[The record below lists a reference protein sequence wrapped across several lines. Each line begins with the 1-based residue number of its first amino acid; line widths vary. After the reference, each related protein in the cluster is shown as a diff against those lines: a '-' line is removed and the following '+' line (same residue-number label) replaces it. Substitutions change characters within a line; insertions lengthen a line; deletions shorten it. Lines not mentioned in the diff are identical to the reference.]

1 MRLKQIKLAGFK
13 SFVDPTTVPFPDNL
27 TAIVGPNGCGKSNL
41 IDAVRWVMGESSA
54 KNLRGDSMT
63 DVIFNGS
70 SARKAIGQAS
80 IELVFDNS
88 DGTITGEY
96 ASFNEIAVKRQ
107 VNRESQSVYYLNG
120 SACRKKDITNIFL
133 GTGLGPRSY
142 AIIEQGMISRLIE
155 SKPHE
160 LRIFIEEA
168 AGISKY
174 KERRR
179 ETENRIRH
187 TRDNL
192 DRLNDL
198 REELGRQLAHLQ
210 RQANS
215 AKKYKK
221 FKAEERELKS
231 QLIVLR
237 WQSFKEQLSSY
248 ESSIKAM
255 EVELEAKHAEQRS
268 VDTDIEKTRDNHIE
282 LTDSFN
288 EVQSRFYGVGSEIA
302 RLEQS
307 IKHNKERRLQLQE
320 DLSRLDQAERNALQ
334 HINQD
339 DKQIAEVK
347 KELTLLSP
355 DLERLDIE
363 VEQAAERL
371 LLAEDVMQD
380 WQQDWDSFQQS
391 SAKLTQKSEV
401 EQTRIQHSES
411 LLERSKLRYDSLNKE
426 LASIVV
432 SPQESELKIL
442 SEELITSEKAATDIA
457 KTSAATREKINQLRV
472 KRDDKQQTLTQL
484 HREIQQ
490 LQGREVT
497 LKALQKA
504 ALGRDNQVLD
514 DWLDQ
519 QGIDNSKL
527 AEQLTVQPGWEL
539 AVETVLGKHL
549 EALSVDGF
557 EQLSEQLQSL
567 DAADLTLLDSGSAKV
582 AARNGSI
589 LSMISS
595 DLPVPSWLNLIH
607 TAKNLSEA
615 LDLVNKI
622 DLGESVVT
630 ADGFWLGPDWLQVSR
645 LKQTEGSVLTRE
657 KELRDLIIIIKE
669 KCDLHQVLEVELR
682 DCRDELKTLEVTWQQ
697 QQQQVSES
705 SHLLAELSS
714 KINHLKTGLE
724 HNQSRW
730 SKLTKEVEEL
740 ELQRIQESEKLAESR
755 LSLEQTID
763 LMADNNSQKE
773 ELSRSREE
781 RRINLD
787 HCRTIA
793 KEHKEAYHRL
803 ALRSESLS
811 AQLESAETGKKR
823 AESQI
828 GELGERREQLQ
839 LALADDKSPI
849 EDLQKELEITLDK
862 HQSVEKELADS
873 RKKLES
879 VEHEIRQLDRKR
891 HVAEE
896 NAEAVRAKLERLR
909 MEWQGINVRV
919 SNEEE
924 QLKSSNKSIEEI
936 KQELAEDASEELW
949 QEKLEK
955 MANKIQRLGAINLA
969 AIDEYD
975 VQSERKIYLD
985 SQNDDLCAALETLEN
1000 AIRKIDKETRN
1011 RFQETFDKVNQG
1023 LKDLFPKVF
1032 GGGHAYL
1039 ELTGDD
1045 LLDTGVTVM
1054 ARPPGKRNSTIHL
1067 LSGGE
1072 KALTA
1077 ISLVFSIFQ
1086 MKPAPFC
1093 MLDEVDAPL
1102 DDANVAR
1109 YCRLVK
1115 EMSKT
1120 VQFIYISHNKGAIEM
1135 AHHLAGVTMQEAG
1148 VSRMVSVDVDE
1159 ATSLAQANV

>member
-80 IELVFDNS
+80 IELIFDNS

-96 ASFNEIAVKRQ
+96 ASFNEISVKRQ
-107 VNRESQSVYYLNG
+107 VNRESQSIYYLNG
-120 SACRKKDITNIFL
+120 SACRKKDITSIFL

-160 LRIFIEEA
+160 LRVFIEEA

-215 AKKYKK
+215 AEKYKK
-221 FKAEERELKS
+221 FRAEERGLKS
-231 QLIVLR
+231 QLIALR
-237 WQSFKEQLSSY
+237 WQGFNDQLSNFDG
-248 ESSIKAM
+248 SIKEM
-255 EVELEAKHAEQRS
+255 EVELEARHADQRH
-268 VDTDIEKTRDNHIE
+268 VDANIEKTRDTHTE

-307 IKHNKERRLQLQE
+307 IKHNKERRQQLQE
-320 DLSRLDQAERNALQ
+320 DLSRLDQAERNALH

-339 DKQIAEVK
+339 ESRSKEIK
-347 KELTLLSP
+347 KELVALAP
-355 DLERLDIE
+355 DLQRYEIE
-363 VEQAAERL
+363 AEKAAEVL
-371 LLAEDVMQD
+371 NLAEDAMQD
-380 WQQDWDSFQQS
+380 WQQDWDSYQQS
-391 SAKLTQKSEV
+391 AAQLTQKSEV

-411 LLERSKLRYDSLNKE
+411 LLERSKFRLNNLQKE
-426 LASIVV
+426 RDEISV
-432 SPQESELKIL
+432 SPQESELKKL
-442 SEELITSEKAATDIA
+442 SKALLESEAEAVAITK
-457 KTSAATREKINQLRV
+457 KSAASRDKINQLRDT
-472 KRDDKQQTLTQL
+472 RDEKQNTLTQL
-484 HREIQQ
+484 HQEIQQ

-504 ALGRDNQVLD
+504 ALGTDNQALD
-514 DWLDQ
+514 DWLDKL
-519 QGIDNSKL
+519 GIDNRKL
-527 AEQLTVQPGWEL
+527 AEEIKVEPGWEL
-539 AVETVLGKHL
+539 AVETVLGKYL
-549 EALSVDGF
+549 EALTVDGF
-557 EQLSEQLQSL
+557 AELSESLQQL
-567 DAADLTLLDSGSAKV
+567 DVTDLTLLDTGASKVKAISGS
-582 AARNGSI
+582 I
-589 LSMISS
+589 HSMINSES
-595 DLPVPSWLNLIH
+595 PLPSWLNSIH
-607 TAKNLSEA
+607 TAESLAEA
-615 LDLVNKI
+615 MERVKQ
-622 DLGESVVT
+622 LGSNESIIT
-630 ADGFWLGPDWLQVSR
+630 KDGFWLGEGWLQVVR
-645 LKQTEGSVLTRE
+645 KEQNEGSVLTRE
-657 KELRDLIIIIKE
+657 KELRELASLISEKSSVYHSLESELSQCRQDLKAME
-669 KCDLHQVLEVELR
+669 GD
-682 DCRDELKTLEVTWQQ
+682 WQQ

-705 SHLLAELSS
+705 SRQLAELSS
-714 KINHLKTGLE
+714 KVNSLKTGLQ
-724 HNQSRW
+724 HNQSRF
-730 SKLTKEVEEL
+730 SVLSEEVEEL
-740 ELQRIQESEKLAESR
+740 EEQRIQETEKLASSR
-755 LSLEQTID
+755 LALEETID
-763 LMADNNSQKE
+763 LMADTNAQKE
-773 ELSRSREE
+773 ELSRLKDE

-787 HCRTIA
+787 HCRTNA
-793 KEHKEAYHRL
+793 REHKEVHHRL

-811 AQLESAETGKKR
+811 AQLESAETGRSR

-828 GELGERREQLQ
+828 GELGERKEQLQ
-839 LALADDKSPI
+839 LALADDSSPL
-849 EDLQKELEITLDK
+849 EDLQKELEVTLEK
-862 HQSVEKELADS
+862 HLTVKNELSES
-873 RKKLES
+873 RKQLEI
-879 VEHEIRQLDRKR
+879 VEHDIRQLEAKR

-909 MEWQGINVRV
+909 MEWQGIKVRL

-924 QLKSSNKSIEEI
+924 QLKSSDHTVEEI
-936 KQELAEDASEELW
+936 MQQLPDDATEDDW
-949 QEKLEK
+949 QTKLEK

-969 AIDEYD
+969 AIDEYK

-985 SQNDDLCAALETLEN
+985 AQNDDLCKALDTLEN

-1011 RFQETFDKVNQG
+1011 RFQETFEKVNQG
-1023 LKDLFPKVF
+1023 LKTLFPKVF

-1054 ARPPGKRNSTIHL
+1054 ARPPGKRNSTIQL

-1077 ISLVFSIFQ
+1077 ISLVFAIFQ

-1135 AHHLAGVTMQEAG
+1135 AHHLAGVTMHEAG
-1148 VSRMVSVDVDE
+1148 VSRMVSVDMEE
-1159 ATSLAQANV
+1159 ATSLAEANA

>member
-1 MRLKQIKLAGFK
+1 
-13 SFVDPTTVPFPDNL
+13 
-27 TAIVGPNGCGKSNL
+27 
-41 IDAVRWVMGESSA
+41 
-54 KNLRGDSMT
+54 
-63 DVIFNGS
+63 
-70 SARKAIGQAS
+70 
-80 IELVFDNS
+80 
-88 DGTITGEY
+88 
-96 ASFNEIAVKRQ
+96 
-107 VNRESQSVYYLNG
+107 
-120 SACRKKDITNIFL
+120 
-133 GTGLGPRSY
+133 
-142 AIIEQGMISRLIE
+142 MISRLIE

-198 REELGRQLAHLQ
+198 REELGKQLAHLQ

-215 AKKYKK
+215 AEKYKK

-231 QLIVLR
+231 QLIALR
-237 WQSFKEQLSSY
+237 WQGFSEQLSNY
-248 ESSIKAM
+248 EGSIKEM
-255 EVELEAKHAEQRS
+255 EVELEARHADQRS
-268 VDTDIEKTRDNHIE
+268 VDSSIETARDKHTE
-282 LTDSFN
+282 LTDNFN

-307 IKHNKERRLQLQE
+307 IKHSKERRQQLQE

-339 DKQIAEVK
+339 EKQINDVK
-347 KELTLLSP
+347 NELAILTP

-371 LLAEDVMQD
+371 QLAEDAMQD
-380 WQQDWDSFQQS
+380 WQQDWDSYQQS
-391 SAKLTQKSEV
+391 AAQLTQKAEV

-411 LLERSKLRYDSLNKE
+411 LLERAKLRQDTLKSELN
-426 LASIVV
+426 SISV
-432 SPQESELKIL
+432 SPQESELKTL
-442 SEELITSEKAATDIA
+442 SDELSKSEVAATKIS
-457 KTSAATREKINQLRV
+457 KESASTREKINQLRET
-472 KRDDKQQTLTQL
+472 RDDKQKNLTQL
-484 HREIQQ
+484 HKAIQQ

-504 ALGRDNQVLD
+504 ALGRDNQALD
-514 DWLDQ
+514 NWLTE
-519 QGIDNSKL
+519 QGIDNKKL
-527 AEQLTVQPGWEL
+527 AEQITVQQGWEL

-557 EQLSEQLQSL
+557 SQLSESLQHL
-567 DAADLTLLDSGSAKV
+567 DSADLTLLDNTGDKVSA
-582 AARNGSI
+582 RSGSI

-595 DLPVPSWLNLIH
+595 DLPVPSWLNQIH
-607 TAKNLSEA
+607 TAKNLTEA
-615 LDLVNKI
+615 LDLVTRI
-622 DLGESVVT
+622 DDGESVVT
-630 ADGFWLGPDWLQVSR
+630 ADGFWLGSDWLQVSR
-645 LKQTEGSVLTRE
+645 IKQTEGSVLSRE
-657 KELRDLIIIIKE
+657 KELRELAIIIKE
-669 KCDLHQVLEVELR
+669 KTDDYQQLETQLTTCRNDLKALEI
-682 DCRDELKTLEVTWQQ
+682 KWQQ

-705 SHLLAELSS
+705 SRKLSELSS
-714 KINHLKTGLE
+714 KVNNLKTGLE
-724 HNQSRW
+724 HNQGRW
-730 SKLTKEVEEL
+730 TKLTQEVEEL
-740 ELQRIQESEKLAESR
+740 EQQRTQESEKLAESR
-755 LSLEQTID
+755 LALEQTID

-773 ELSRSREE
+773 ELSRLREE

-787 HCRTIA
+787 HCRSIA
-793 KEHKEAYHRL
+793 REHKEAYHRL
-803 ALRSESLS
+803 ALRTESLS

-839 LALADDKSPI
+839 MALADDKTPI
-849 EDLQKELEITLDK
+849 EDLQHELEVTLEK
-862 HQSVEKELADS
+862 HQTVEKELADS

-879 VEHEIRQLDRKR
+879 VEHEIRKLDGKR
-891 HVAEE
+891 HIAEE

-909 MEWQGINVRV
+909 MEWQGINVRL

-924 QLKSSNKSIEEI
+924 QLKSSNKSIKKI
-936 KQELAEDASEELW
+936 KKQLPDDASEEQW

-969 AIDEYD
+969 AIDEFK

-985 SQNDDLCAALETLEN
+985 SQNDDLCEALETLEN

-1011 RFQETFDKVNQG
+1011 RFQETFDTVNQG

-1148 VSRMVSVDVDE
+1148 VSRMVSVDVEE
-1159 ATSLAQANV
+1159 ATNLAQANA

>member
-80 IELVFDNS
+80 IELIFDNS

-96 ASFNEIAVKRQ
+96 ASFNEISVKRQ
-107 VNRESQSVYYLNG
+107 VNREAQSIYYLNG
-120 SACRKKDITNIFL
+120 SACRKKDITSIFL

-160 LRIFIEEA
+160 LRVFIEEA

-215 AKKYKK
+215 AEKYKK
-221 FKAEERELKS
+221 FKAQERDLKS
-231 QLIVLR
+231 QLIALR
-237 WQSFKEQLSSY
+237 WQGFNDQLSNY
-248 ESSIKAM
+248 DGSINEM
-255 EVELEAKHAEQRS
+255 EVELEARHADQRA
-268 VDTDIEKTRDNHIE
+268 VDANIEKTRDTHTE

-307 IKHNKERRLQLQE
+307 IKHNKERRQQLKE
-320 DLSRLDQAERNALQ
+320 DLSRLDQAERNALH
-334 HINQD
+334 HINLD
-339 DKQIAEVK
+339 ESRSKEIKQ
-347 KELTLLSP
+347 ELTALAP
-355 DLERLDIE
+355 DLQRFEIE
-363 VEQAAERL
+363 VEKAAEVL
-371 LLAEDVMQD
+371 QLAEDAMQD
-380 WQQDWDSFQQS
+380 WQQDWDSFQQT
-391 SAKLTQKSEV
+391 AAQLTQKSEV

-411 LLERSKLRYDSLNKE
+411 LLERSKFRLDNLQKE
-426 LASIVV
+426 RDKISV
-432 SPQESELKIL
+432 SPQESELKKL
-442 SEELITSEKAATDIA
+442 SEALVESEASAAAIA
-457 KTSAATREKINQLRV
+457 QTSAESRDKINQLRDT
-472 KRDDKQQTLTQL
+472 RDEKQNTLTQL

-497 LKALQKA
+497 LQALQKA
-504 ALGRDNQVLD
+504 ALGTDNQALD
-514 DWLDQ
+514 EWLEK
-519 QGIDNSKL
+519 QGINTIKL
-527 AEQLTVQPGWEL
+527 AEQITVESGWEL
-539 AVETVLGKHL
+539 AVETVLGKYL
-549 EALSVDGF
+549 EAVTVDGF
-557 EQLSEQLQSL
+557 TQLADSLQQL
-567 DAADLTLLDSGSAKV
+567 DTADLTLLDTGASKTEGSSS
-582 AARNGSI
+582 SI

-595 DLPVPSWLNLIH
+595 ELPLPLWLNSIH
-607 TAKNLSEA
+607 KADNLALA
-615 LDLVNKI
+615 LDLLKKLPS
-622 DLGESVVT
+622 DESVIT
-630 ADGFWLGPDWLQVSR
+630 KDGLWVGSGWLQVSR
-645 LKQTEGSVLTRE
+645 NEQTEGSVLTRE
-657 KELRDLIIIIKE
+657 KELRELASLLSE
-669 KCDLHQVLEVELR
+669 KSTVYKQLESELSQ
-682 DCRDELKTLEVTWQQ
+682 CRDDLKALEGNWQQ
-697 QQQQVSES
+697 QQQQVSDS
-705 SHLLAELSS
+705 SRQLAELSS
-714 KINHLKTGLE
+714 KVNSLKTGLQ
-724 HNQSRW
+724 HNQSRYIVL
-730 SKLTKEVEEL
+730 SEEVEEL
-740 ELQRIQESEKLAESR
+740 EQQRIQETEKLASSR
-755 LSLEQTID
+755 QALEETID
-763 LMADNNSQKE
+763 LMADTNAQKE
-773 ELSRSREE
+773 ELTRLKEE

-787 HCRTIA
+787 HCRSNA
-793 KEHKEAYHRL
+793 REHKEAHHRL

-811 AQLESAETGKKR
+811 AQFESAETGRSR

-828 GELGERREQLQ
+828 GELGERKEQLQ
-839 LALADDKSPI
+839 LALTDDSSPL
-849 EDLQKELEITLDK
+849 EDLQKELEVTLEK
-862 HQSVEKELADS
+862 HLRVENELSDS
-873 RKKLES
+873 RKQLEI
-879 VEHEIRQLDRKR
+879 VEHDNRQLEAKR

-909 MEWQGINVRV
+909 MEWQGIKVRL

-924 QLKSSNKSIEEI
+924 QLKSSDHRVEEI
-936 KQELAEDASEELW
+936 LQQLPDDATEDSW

-969 AIDEYD
+969 AIDEYK

-985 SQNDDLCAALETLEN
+985 SQNDDLCKALATLEN

-1011 RFQETFDKVNQG
+1011 RFQETFEKVNQG
-1023 LKDLFPKVF
+1023 LKTLFPKVF

-1054 ARPPGKRNSTIHL
+1054 ARPPGKRNSTIQL

-1077 ISLVFSIFQ
+1077 ISLVFAIFQ

-1135 AHHLAGVTMQEAG
+1135 AHHLAGVTMHEAG
-1148 VSRMVSVDVDE
+1148 VSRMVSVDIDE
-1159 ATSLAQANV
+1159 ATSLAEANA